1 MARRRTNPDFL
12 NGVPELLILRLLSQK
27 PMYGYELVQ
36 NIKLLSSGQFEFGE
50 GCVYPLLH
58 RLEAEG
64 ALASRRE
71 NVAGRSRV
79 VYRVSRTATRVS
91 RKHRTVGPVWSAPC
105 KWCCKEV
112 PMAESNWLHEVQTAL
127 TTARL
132 SHRYRCRLV
141 EELRD
146 HLEDLIEERESTM
159 STEALHDQSLHARLG
174 TADDIV
180 KSAKANLPT
189 GAFARRHPIVT
200 YLLAPL
206 PLLIVLW
213 IAYLAALIGI
223 VTLFK
228 PTVFEPW
235 HARVA
240 GVLISGL
247 AYVPTL
253 LVVLAITWI
262 AVRSQ
267 SKVRWWLAG
276 AAAGGFPV
284 RLVGGFFSYAH
295 RAGNGQS
302 ECGIFR
308 PTWLGSVSPIRRTDA
323 DRYGVHGALPIQAKR
338 DHDAAVGECLH
349 ERPARLPVKMESA

>member
-1 MARRRTNPDFL
+1 
-12 NGVPELLILRLLSQK
+12 
-27 PMYGYELVQ
+27 
-36 NIKLLSSGQFEFGE
+36 
-50 GCVYPLLH
+50 
-58 RLEAEG
+58 
-64 ALASRRE
+64 
-71 NVAGRSRV
+71 
-79 VYRVSRTATRVS
+79 
-91 RKHRTVGPVWSAPC
+91 
-105 KWCCKEV
+105 
-112 PMAESNWLHEVQTAL
+112 MAESNWLHEVQTAL

-146 HLEDLIEERESTM
+146 HLDDLIEERESTM

-174 TADDIV
+174 TADEIV

-276 AAAGGFPV
+276 A
-284 RLVGGFFSYAH
+284 
-295 RAGNGQS
+295 
-302 ECGIFR
+302 
-308 PTWLGSVSPIRRTDA
+308 
-323 DRYGVHGALPIQAKR
+323 
-338 DHDAAVGECLH
+338 
-349 ERPARLPVKMESA
+349 LPVAFLSALLVVSFRMPTAPGTGSLNVGFSVPPGLAQFPQFVVPMLIATAFMVHYQFRRNATMTPQ